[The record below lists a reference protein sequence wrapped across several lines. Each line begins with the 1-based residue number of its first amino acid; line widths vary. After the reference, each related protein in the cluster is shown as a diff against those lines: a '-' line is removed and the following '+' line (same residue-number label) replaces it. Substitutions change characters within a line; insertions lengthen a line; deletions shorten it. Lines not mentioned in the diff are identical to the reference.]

1 MAGSSPER
9 TRAYVCEAE
18 MLRISATS
26 DSSRKRASGMASRIP
41 PVGRDDDSLPST
53 ALTCS
58 LSPPAGPRQ
67 IRPCRDACASI
78 YARVHFQGHHGG
90 DRVTEPVSPPA
101 RRLGQPSWFDPRLVL
116 GVLFILVSV
125 LLGARLVALAQ
136 RSVTVWGLARNV
148 AAGNAL
154 AAADLEP
161 VKVRLF
167 GHARYYV
174 SSDSAVAG
182 ESVNRDLAG
191 GDLLPRSALLP
202 APDGQLVTVTV
213 SGGSVPPG
221 LARGA
226 RADVYATPKATGG
239 APPGTSARILAAA
252 PVEAV
257 RRPAGGLIGS
267 TSGTVAVVLRVP
279 AGAVQRLVTALHTAD
294 IDVVESAPGTA
305 QGDVDPPPSPS
316 GPSPPTPPPRTAGP
330 PGSPGTPPGP
340 APTPTRR

>member
-1 MAGSSPER
+1 MTG
-9 TRAYVCEAE
+9 
-18 MLRISATS
+18 
-26 DSSRKRASGMASRIP
+26 
-41 PVGRDDDSLPST
+41 
-53 ALTCS
+53 
-58 LSPPAGPRQ
+58 
-67 IRPCRDACASI
+67 
-78 YARVHFQGHHGG
+78 
-90 DRVTEPVSPPA
+90 PVSPPA

-136 RSVTVWGLARNV
+136 RSVTVWALARNV

-154 AAADLEP
+154 ATADLEP

-174 SSDSAVAG
+174 SSDSAVTG

-202 APDGQLVTVTV
+202 EPDGQLVTVTV

-226 RADVYATPKATGG
+226 RADVYATPRAVGG
-239 APPGTSARILAAA
+239 APPGTSSRILAAA

-257 RRPAGGLIGS
+257 RRPASGLIGS
-267 TSGTVAVVLRVP
+267 TAGTVTVVLRVP
-279 AGAVQRLVTALHTAD
+279 AGAVQRLVTALHTTD

-305 QGDVDPPPSPS
+305 QGDVDPLPGPPTGSP
-316 GPSPPTPPPRTAGP
+316 PPTPPPRTAVTGP
-330 PGSPGTPPGP
+330 PSP
-340 APTPTRR
+340 APTRR

>member
-1 MAGSSPER
+1 VVWG
-9 TRAYVCEAE
+9 
-18 MLRISATS
+18 
-26 DSSRKRASGMASRIP
+26 
-41 PVGRDDDSLPST
+41 
-53 ALTCS
+53 
-58 LSPPAGPRQ
+58 
-67 IRPCRDACASI
+67 SI
-78 YARVHFQGHHGG
+78 YARVHFKVTTGVIH
-90 DRVTEPVSPPA
+90 VTEPVSPPA

-125 LLGARLVALAQ
+125 LLGARLVAVAQ
-136 RSVTVWGLARNV
+136 RSVTVWALARNV
-148 AAGNAL
+148 AAGNEL
-154 AAADLEP
+154 AAADLRP

-191 GDLLPRSALLP
+191 GDLLPRSALAP
-202 APDGQLVTVTV
+202 EPDGQLVTVTV

-226 RADVYATPKATGG
+226 HADVYATPRAVGG
-239 APPGTSARILAAA
+239 APPGTSTRILAAA

-267 TSGTVAVVLRVP
+267 TAGTVTVVVRVP
-279 AGAVQRLVTALHTAD
+279 AGSVQRLVTALHSTD

-305 QGDVDPPPSPS
+305 QGDVDPLPEP
-316 GPSPPTPPPRTAGP
+316 PPTPPPRTPTTGAAV
-330 PGSPGTPPGP
+330 P
-340 APTPTRR
+340 APTATRR